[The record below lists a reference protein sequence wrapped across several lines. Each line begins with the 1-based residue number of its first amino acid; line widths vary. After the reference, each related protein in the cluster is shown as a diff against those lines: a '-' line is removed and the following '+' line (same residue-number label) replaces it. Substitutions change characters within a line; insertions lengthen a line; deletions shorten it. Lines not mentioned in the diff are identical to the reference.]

1 MTRVKFPSPSK
12 LHSARRVTQRALFR
26 DARSSAV
33 ARAARR
39 AMRAAP
45 RATPT
50 ALERRAAPRESRRAR
65 RRARAAFTT
74 SDGVELE
81 VARASPTTTAPTPTS
96 RRAPLVFV
104 HGSYHAAWC
113 YEEHFAGYFNA
124 RGRETTSVSLRG
136 HGASGTTPGAATA
149 GTLASHARDV
159 GEVVRS
165 ARGDEDE
172 GPAPVVFGHSFGG
185 LVAQKM
191 VADGDV
197 EVSGLGLLASVPP
210 SGNGEMVKRFLKRDL
225 WTSLKITYAFITKA
239 FGTNPRLCRECFF
252 SPSLSDEDVARFAAK
267 INASSE
273 LRMLDLKALKEEL
286 PVQKPAAGSRNADVP
301 VLVLGGA
308 LDFVVDREGLE
319 ETASWFAPRAELVVE
334 PSLAHDV
341 MLDADWEIAA
351 ARIER
356 WLVDNGL

>member
-1 MTRVKFPSPSK
+1 MRAVHD
-12 LHSARRVTQRALFR
+12 LRRR
-26 DARSSAV
+26 
-33 ARAARR
+33 ARR
-39 AMRAAP
+39 ARAP
-45 RATPT
+45 STRIQTT
-50 ALERRAAPRESRRAR
+50 APRESRRAR

-81 VARASPTTTAPTPTS
+81 VARASPTTTAPTPS
-96 RRAPLVFV
+96 APLVFV

>member
-1 MTRVKFPSPSK
+1 
-12 LHSARRVTQRALFR
+12 
-26 DARSSAV
+26 
-33 ARAARR
+33 
-39 AMRAAP
+39 
-45 RATPT
+45 
-50 ALERRAAPRESRRAR
+50 
-65 RRARAAFTT
+65 
-74 SDGVELE
+74 
-81 VARASPTTTAPTPTS
+81 
-96 RRAPLVFV
+96 
-104 HGSYHAAWC
+104 
-113 YEEHFAGYFNA
+113 
-124 RGRETTSVSLRG
+124 
-136 HGASGTTPGAATA
+136 
-149 GTLASHARDV
+149 
-159 GEVVRS
+159 
-165 ARGDEDE
+165 
-172 GPAPVVFGHSFGG
+172 
-185 LVAQKM
+185 
-191 VADGDV
+191 
-197 EVSGLGLLASVPP
+197 
-210 SGNGEMVKRFLKRDL
+210 MVKRFLKRDL
-225 WTSLKITYAFITKA
+225 WASLKITYAFITKA

>member
-1 MTRVKFPSPSK
+1 M
-12 LHSARRVTQRALFR
+12 
-26 DARSSAV
+26 
-33 ARAARR
+33 
-39 AMRAAP
+39 
-45 RATPT
+45 
-50 ALERRAAPRESRRAR
+50 
-65 RRARAAFTT
+65 
-74 SDGVELE
+74 
-81 VARASPTTTAPTPTS
+81 
-96 RRAPLVFV
+96 FV

>member
-12 LHSARRVTQRALFR
+12 LQRARRVTRRALFR

-81 VARASPTTTAPTPTS
+81 VARASPTTTAPTPS
-96 RRAPLVFV
+96 APLVFV